1 MLFSTER
8 DILNP
13 MSRRCL
19 LYFSILMELY
29 ISVDR
34 KSVVQYLCEKIA
46 TGTRVVV
53 HLSFSPAASLP
64 RSSSLRFFLV
74 MIGKNNHFFFKKK
87 KSISCFQTPLNAMF
101 STRISSQPHRDRHQ
115 NAIVFVQTLFIK
127 SFLPRSASRRLLTKP
142 PQSAKH
148 RVLRRI

>member
-101 STRISSQPHRDRHQ
+101 STRISSQPHRESNPPPPIGIRM
-115 NAIVFVQTLFIK
+115 
-127 SFLPRSASRRLLTKP
+127 RSYLYRLSSSNRFCPARRLD
-142 PQSAKH
+142 AC
-148 RVLRRI
+148 

>member
-1 MLFSTER
+1 MAANIFHFLNITLVNIIKTIQMLFSTER

-101 STRISSQPHRDRHQ
+101 STRISSQPHRESNPPRDRH
-115 NAIVFVQTLFIK
+115 
-127 SFLPRSASRRLLTKP
+127 
-142 PQSAKH
+142 
-148 RVLRRI
+148 